1 VPAVIL
7 SDIGPNGNIYVERK
21 SGAIFYTR
29 QFRRDG
35 SGNTFSPVS
44 ACVDCVTVVPTAT
57 PTPVPTATPTPVPT
71 ATPEP
76 TPTPLPTFYTV
87 SMCGVGTEYVINATD
102 IAPGIGGVYKLYSPT
117 TLLTMDGINCW
128 TVTGTASYNSDGDG
142 LFGDNFISCESC
154 APTPT
159 PVPTDTPTPTPL
171 PPTDT
176 PTPTP
181 TPTVYTSQWSYDTQE
196 CGLACDKYYTNSL
209 TTYYSLTN
217 SYAIGTY
224 LYTNSACTP
233 TYYVP
238 NGYYSQGANCLLI
251 QGGQIQSNNACPQYY
266 YYDMTDCNTLTAKV
280 GRSTTDLSTLG
291 ATVVVIGQYNCS
303 SIHTDTGR
311 YNYYEAYDY
320 DLDTK
325 K

>member
-181 TPTVYTSQWSYDTQE
+181 TPAPS
-196 CGLACDKYYTNSL
+196 
-209 TTYYSLTN
+209 
-217 SYAIGTY
+217 
-224 LYTNSACTP
+224 
-233 TYYVP
+233 
-238 NGYYSQGANCLLI
+238 
-251 QGGQIQSNNACPQYY
+251 GQIYLVEPCGGGSQYVI
-266 YYDMTDCNTLTAKV
+266 TLASGTLSV
-280 GRSTTDLSTLG
+280 GDANYIYAPSCLGSMDGSTLW
-291 ATVVVIGQYNCS
+291 VVVDIVTYAADCDNVQLGPHGDCAQV
-303 SIHTDTGR
+303 
-311 YNYYEAYDY
+311 
-320 DLDTK
+320 
-325 K
+325 